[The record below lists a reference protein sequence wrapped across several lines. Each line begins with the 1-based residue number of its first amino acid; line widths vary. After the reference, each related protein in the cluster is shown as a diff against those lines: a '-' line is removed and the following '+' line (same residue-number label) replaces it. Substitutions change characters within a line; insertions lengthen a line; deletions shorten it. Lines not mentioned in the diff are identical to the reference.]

1 MSFGYRW
8 GNKLG
13 DINSYNNQNIFN
25 YKKTADDLSARIR
38 EVEAELEFFI
48 YNLTK
53 TDQELR
59 DGITEFRANMI
70 AQKVYTMEKLENFRA
85 QEYFTDNQTLSE
97 IKVQEDEL
105 NRLIGDIQAE
115 LRIEMKR
122 YNENMD
128 KMYRENLAMKEQDD
142 DFTRQVY
149 G

>member
-1 MSFGYRW
+1 MSTR
-8 GNKLG
+8 
-13 DINSYNNQNIFN
+13 
-25 YKKTADDLSARIR
+25 R
-38 EVEAELEFFI
+38 
-48 YNLTK
+48 
-53 TDQELR
+53 
-59 DGITEFRANMI
+59 
-70 AQKVYTMEKLENFRA
+70 
-85 QEYFTDNQTLSE
+85 E